1 MRWRSILGILIS
13 ESFQNINAVVVTF
26 KKTLLVKVE
35 NDLLRVPNHDGTN
48 LILSGWSKMMPPCQ
62 YFLTLPRKESEIMNL
77 KQVLL
82 KGWLVLFVICCLSG
96 LVIAQ
101 DSATILTGAEL
112 TRVVPTGFYFQGL
125 SAPTQMRNS
134 AAARFGSKRFVI
146 AGLVDTAGYAADV
159 RAKYEGF
166 FITDSPIMINNSDLG
181 TGAYGFGF
189 SDDGKLQI
197 LDLAGNQVLT
207 ISTTKDSELKR
218 PRPLMM
224 TRTGNG
230 VRFYSGRDYVTVTAK

>member
-1 MRWRSILGILIS
+1 MNVRR
-13 ESFQNINAVVVTF
+13 V
-26 KKTLLVKVE
+26 
-35 NDLLRVPNHDGTN
+35 LLR
-48 LILSGWSKMMPPCQ
+48 GWPA
-62 YFLTLPRKESEIMNL
+62 
-77 KQVLL
+77 
-82 KGWLVLFVICCLSG
+82 LFVICCLPG
-96 LVIAQ
+96 LAIAQ
-101 DSATILTGAEL
+101 DSATILTGADL
-112 TRVVPTGFYFQGL
+112 NRVVPPGFYFQGL

-166 FITDSPIMINNSDLG
+166 FITDSPIMINGSDLG

-197 LDLAGNQVLT
+197 LDLAGNQILSV
-207 ISTTKDSELKR
+207 STTRDNELRR

-224 TRTGNG
+224 TKTADG
-230 VRFYSGRDYVTVTAK
+230 VRFYNGKSYVIVTAK